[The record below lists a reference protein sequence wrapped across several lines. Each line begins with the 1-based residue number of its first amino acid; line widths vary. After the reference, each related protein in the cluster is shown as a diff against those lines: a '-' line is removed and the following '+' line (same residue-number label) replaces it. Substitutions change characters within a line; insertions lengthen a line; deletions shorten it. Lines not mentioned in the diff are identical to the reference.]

1 MKENG
6 RENGEERRRGDRE
19 DGEEGGGRTST
30 TPVKLGKCAAEG
42 QHRPGGGVGG
52 EGQLPQPSIEI
63 VQPSS
68 KILLT
73 SLSPFGLVI
82 LDFLY
87 SFSTF
92 FLFFFF
98 MQTIILLVFQSV
110 LFSLMDP
117 CSRYEKLT

>member
-1 MKENG
+1 MEG
-6 RENGEERRRGDRE
+6 RTGRREEEGIGKMEKR
-19 DGEEGGGRTST
+19 GGGRTST

-42 QHRPGGGVGG
+42 QHRPEGGVGG